1 MYHNHGL
8 EELIMLKWQYHPR
21 QSTDSMLL
29 VVVQLLSCVWLFVTP
44 WTAAHQ
50 ASLSFTIYGVFSN
63 SCPLSGWC
71 NSTISSSVGLVS
83 SCLQSFPMS
92 LFFFSNESA
101 FYIWWPKYW
110 SFGLI
115 SLQSKGFSRV
125 FSSTA
130 IQKHQFFSTLPSL
143 WFNCHICTWLLGKA

>member
-50 ASLSFTIYGVFSN
+50 ASLSFTILWSFLKLMSIEWVMQFNHLILCRPYFLLPSIFP
-63 SCPLSGWC
+63 S
-71 NSTISSSVGLVS
+71 ISV
-83 SCLQSFPMS
+83 
-92 LFFFSNESA
+92 FSNESA
-101 FYIWWPKYW
+101 LYIWWPKYW

-115 SLQSKGFSRV
+115 SLQSEGLSRV
-125 FSSTA
+125 FSSTT

-143 WFNCHICTWLLGKA
+143 WFNCHICTWLLGQA